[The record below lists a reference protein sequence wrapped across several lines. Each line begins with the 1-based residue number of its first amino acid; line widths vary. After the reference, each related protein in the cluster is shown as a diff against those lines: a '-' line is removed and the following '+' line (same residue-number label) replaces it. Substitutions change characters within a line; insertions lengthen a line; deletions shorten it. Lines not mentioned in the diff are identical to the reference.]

1 MEIIQSKNSN
11 NNSNYELFD
20 TLSGNYVLETFQVT
34 NNFYNIY
41 SWNKKIYIFVN
52 GNNYEVDMIE
62 GHFTFSQLPSMIQT
76 VLNDATGESFIV
88 NGNSNTRKL
97 TFTNSNGFYFTFGT
111 NTSNSGKNI
120 IGISGNTTSNITYTS
135 DICCDL
141 NTIKSFF
148 CEIREDNSKIFNTN
162 TLTASFIITINE
174 PFGNII
180 QYPKYSGDS
189 KVLLHFNDVRKLN
202 IKFYTIDNKP
212 LYINDE
218 WFIILKKL

>member
-1 MEIIQSKNSN
+1 MYIDNGGLFVHHEINM
-11 NNSNYELFD
+11 
-20 TLSGNYVLETFQVT
+20 T
-34 NNFYNIY
+34 
-41 SWNKKIYIFVN
+41 
-52 GNNYEVDMIE
+52 E

-76 VLNDATGESFIV
+76 AINNETGESFTV
-88 NGNSNTRKL
+88 TGNSHTRKL
-97 TFTNSNGFYFTFGT
+97 TFTNSNAFQFTFGT
-111 NTSNSGKNI
+111 NIYNSGQKI
-120 IGISGNTTSNITYTS
+120 IGISGNTTSNTTYTS

-162 TLTASFIITINE
+162 TLTASFLITINE

-180 QYPKYSGDS
+180 QYPKYSHDS

-212 LYINDE
+212 LYIDNE